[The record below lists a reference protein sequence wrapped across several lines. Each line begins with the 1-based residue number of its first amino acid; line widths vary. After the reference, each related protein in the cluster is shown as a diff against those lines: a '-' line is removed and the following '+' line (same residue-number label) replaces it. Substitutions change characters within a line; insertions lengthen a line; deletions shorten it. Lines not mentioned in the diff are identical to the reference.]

1 MYNKTENLPFAVLSS
16 SKGPFTHLISET
28 PPTVNSSLL
37 NEWQVV
43 ASVNGFDRF
52 VVDWELLKGRKKG
65 LLSHAWNLLR
75 LEESEKLWI
84 LERKV

>member
-1 MYNKTENLPFAVLSS
+1 MSLTA
-16 SKGPFTHLISET
+16 
-28 PPTVNSSLL
+28 NSHFQKQ
-37 NEWQVV
+37 WQVV

-52 VVDWELLKGRKKG
+52 VIDWELLKGRKKG